1 VAREVKLQLT
11 AQDKTAAAFN
21 SLNKKLGGLNKSI
34 GASVTKIAK
43 IGAAFGAAGVAAGVA
58 LTKASMASVDAL
70 AKTSDRLGIATEK
83 LAGLQHAA
91 SLAGVENRTLEKSLQ
106 NLAVGVSDAA
116 DGTGVA
122 KDALLELGLSAGIL
136 EQLPL
141 DQQMLEVADA
151 MQGVKNQADKVRIA
165 TDLFGARG
173 VSVLNMIGSGSEN
186 LTKMAEE
193 AEHLGIAVSR
203 VDAAKIEAAN
213 DSVTRA
219 KSVFAGL
226 GNQLS
231 DAFSPIIGEVATR
244 FYQAALDTEGFGNI
258 GQDVAAALVRGFG
271 TFLDTIQMVRHGI
284 LAVELIALKAKK
296 SFQNVFE
303 PTAAET
309 EFQKQRIA
317 FQQQIIKGEK
327 TQQEFV
333 LWQIDAQKRLRD
345 GTFIANG
352 AIKQGSQETE
362 DAIEKVIQQMA
373 ELTGT
378 ALPSER
384 IELFYNRIIAKAE
397 EAGKVVADNS
407 PAKVLADSAGEGVE
421 TVVKK
426 LTFLEKTAIEG
437 SKRRTEFEA
446 KSMTEQTDHVLGEL
460 SNQFSGI
467 AQNNKKLFALNKAFQ
482 IAQAVMQTY
491 QGATLALSSYP
502 PPLSFI
508 MAGAQVAAGL
518 GQVAQIR
525 AQSFEGGGFTGR
537 GARAGGLDGK
547 GGQMHMLHPNETVI
561 DHTKG
566 QGQGIT
572 IINNIDAKGADASV
586 DMKIRAAMQQ
596 SSQQTVATIQDL
608 MRRRRFV

>member
-1 VAREVKLQLT
+1 MSK
-11 AQDKTAAAFN
+11 
-21 SLNKKLGGLNKSI
+21 
-34 GASVTKIAK
+34 
-43 IGAAFGAAGVAAGVA
+43 
-58 LTKASMASVDAL
+58 
-70 AKTSDRLGIATEK
+70 
-83 LAGLQHAA
+83 
-91 SLAGVENRTLEKSLQ
+91 
-106 NLAVGVSDAA
+106 
-116 DGTGVA
+116 
-122 KDALLELGLSAGIL
+122 
-136 EQLPL
+136 
-141 DQQMLEVADA
+141 VADA
-151 MQGVKNQADKVRIA
+151 MQGVTNQADKVRIA

-173 VSVLNMIGSGSEN
+173 VAVLNMIGSGSEN

-226 GNQLS
+226 GNQLA

-397 EAGKVVADNS
+397 QAAKVVADNS

-421 TVVKK
+421 PVVKK

>member
-1 VAREVKLQLT
+1 MAREVKLQLT

-43 IGAAFGAAGVAAGVA
+43 IGAAFATAGVAAGVA

-136 EQLPL
+136 EQLPI

-151 MQGVKNQADKVRIA
+151 MQDVKNQADKVRIA

-173 VSVLNMIGSGSEN
+173 VAVLNMIGGGSEN
-186 LTKMAEE
+186 LAVMAAE

-203 VDAAKIEAAN
+203 VDAAQIEMAN
-213 DSVTRA
+213 DAVTRA
-219 KSVFAGL
+219 TGVFTGL
-226 GNQLS
+226 GNQLATS
-231 DAFSPIIGEVATR
+231 FSPFIQTVADDFR
-244 FYQAALDTEGFGNI
+244 QAALDNE
-258 GQDVAAALVRGFG
+258 DFG
-271 TFLDTIQMVRHGI
+271 TIGERVVRVLLTAYGNLADGVFFLRLGFAKLSVKLLEVTQVI
-284 LAVELIALKAKK
+284 LEKLNPAFKFLAEKYNAIA
-296 SFQNVFE
+296 NVF
-303 PTAAET
+303 
-309 EFQKQRIA
+309 
-317 FQQQIIKGEK
+317 GMD
-327 TQQEFV
+327 
-333 LWQIDAQKRLRD
+333 LIDTGKVDLM
-345 GTFIANG
+345 IANMEG
-352 AIKQGSQETE
+352 AIESGLDRVST
-362 DAIEKVIQQMA
+362 M
-373 ELTGT
+373 LNTP
-378 ALPSER
+378 LPSEG
-384 IELFYNRIIAKAE
+384 IEATFDGIVESSRRMAE
-397 EAGKVVADNS
+397 EIERNS
-407 PAKVLADSAGEGVE
+407 PAKVMLDDANANGD
-421 TVVKK
+421 KLIQK
-426 LTFLEKTAIEG
+426 LTFLEEQAAEG
-437 SKRRTEFEA
+437 VKKRKEFEM
-446 KSMTEQTDHVLGEL
+446 KSATQQTSHVLGEL

-467 AQNNKKLFALNKAFQ
+467 AQNNKKLFAMNKAFQ

-537 GARAGGLDGK
+537 GARSGGMDGK
-547 GGQMHMLHPNETVI
+547 GGFPAMLHPNESVI

-566 QGQGIT
+566 QAGGIT
-572 IINNIDAKGADASV
+572 IINNVDASGADANV

-596 SSQQTVATIQDL
+596 TSQQTVATIQDL

>member
-1 VAREVKLQLT
+1 VARDVKLQLT

-43 IGAAFGAAGVAAGVA
+43 IGAAFATAGVAAGVA
-58 LTKASMASVDAL
+58 LTKASMTSVDAL

-141 DQQMLEVADA
+141 DQQMSKVAEA
-151 MQGVKNQADKVRIA
+151 MQGVTNQADKVRIA

-173 VSVLNMIGSGSEN
+173 VAVLNMIGGGSEN
-186 LTKMAEE
+186 LAIMAAE

-203 VDAAKIEAAN
+203 VDAAQIEMAN
-213 DSVTRA
+213 DAVTRA
-219 KSVFAGL
+219 TGVFTGL
-226 GNQLS
+226 GNQL
-231 DAFSPIIGEVATR
+231 AANFSPLIQTVADNFR
-244 FYQAALDTEGFGNI
+244 QAALDNE
-258 GQDVAAALVRGFG
+258 DFG
-271 TFLDTIQMVRHGI
+271 TIGEGVVRVLLKGYGLLADGVFYLRLGFAKLSVKLLEVVEVI
-284 LAVELIALKAKK
+284 LTKI
-296 SFQNVFE
+296 N
-303 PTAAET
+303 P
-309 EFQKQRIA
+309 A
-317 FQQQIIKGEK
+317 FQFLAEK
-327 TQQEFV
+327 YNAMAGVFGMD
-333 LWQIDAQKRLRD
+333 LIDTGKVD
-345 GTFIANG
+345 GMIANMEG
-352 AIKQGSQETE
+352 AIGLGL
-362 DAIEKVIQQMA
+362 DRVA
-373 ELTGT
+373 EMLNGP
-378 ALPSER
+378 LPSEGIQATFDGIVESSR
-384 IELFYNRIIAKAE
+384 RMAE
-397 EAGKVVADNS
+397 QIADNA
-407 PAKVLADSAGEGVE
+407 PAKVMLEDADANGQKVIE
-421 TVVKK
+421 K
-426 LTFLEKTAIEG
+426 LTFFQEQASEG
-437 SKRRTEFEA
+437 AKKRKEFEM
-446 KSMTEQTDHVLGEL
+446 KSATAQTSHVLGEL

-537 GARAGGLDGK
+537 GSRSGGMDGK
-547 GGQMHMLHPNETVI
+547 GGFPAMLHPNESVI